1 MNINHHNYE
10 SYFIDYI
17 DGVLTLEE
25 VNELD
30 AFLLLNDELREQ
42 LELLSEIGRAH
53 V

>member
-30 AFLLLNDELREQ
+30 AFFIIKRG
-42 LELLSEIGRAH
+42 IKRAIR
-53 V
+53 VAK